1 MSAANPFQNA
11 PGPPRVQVAG
21 PSDWVVSAAN
31 PASIRARTPPPAPDP
46 DEPPLTGAMAPPSI
60 LPPASSAPSLGYHD
74 TNVGQQRAVFTYGSG
89 GEIVLF
95 GIERAPDWDLDDPPI
110 ELRLDQVPVVMRVI
124 QALGIRI
131 KNWTMFR
138 AEASVGRPHPARAT
152 GDDAPRRTRG
162 RPPGSGKRQ
171 RAAQAGE
178 PASGAGREWLAAAGS
193 TDRPDGGDHLI
204 EGMDRPEAE
213 SG

>member
-1 MSAANPFQNA
+1 MSATDLLQNA

-60 LPPASSAPSLGYHD
+60 PDPAPSAPSLGYHD
-74 TNVGQQRAVFTYGSG
+74 TNVGQQRVVFTWGRG
-89 GEIVLF
+89 GDILV
-95 GIERAPDWDLDDPPI
+95 GVERAPDWDLDGPP
-110 ELRLDQVPVVMRVI
+110 LRVDEAQMGAVLAVVER
-124 QALGIRI
+124 LGIRI
-131 KNWTMFR
+131 KDWTGIY
-138 AEASVGRPHPARAT
+138 AETSVGRPHSARAA
-152 GDDAPRRTRG
+152 GDDASRRTRG

-171 RAAQAGE
+171 RATQAGE
-178 PASGAGREWLAAAGS
+178 SVSGTGREWLATAGS
-193 TDRPDGGDHLI
+193 PDRPDGGDHLI
-204 EGMDRPEAE
+204 ESMDRLEAE